1 MTGLDDTPK
10 LLLHVLCPK
19 SDNTSKIQ
27 YAKDNTLG
35 KRVAVLGTN
44 EFKYE
49 NMGHYYTIPIIGDL
63 LACVD
68 TYMYFD
74 KRNYFI
80 LFQRCNPRRITFFW
94 DMIFCPTTLPCW
106 CSG

>member
-49 NMGHYYTIPIIGDL
+49 NMGYYYTIPIIGDL

-68 TYMYFD
+68 KYTECLK
-74 KRNYFI
+74 KRG
-80 LFQRCNPRRITFFW
+80 
-94 DMIFCPTTLPCW
+94 LPN
-106 CSG
+106 